1 MDEVGVSFSEE
12 STFADV
18 GDTCIIVELVLETQT
33 TSNTTFNFKGANNT
47 TTTEGPNEGWE
58 AKELMV

>member
-1 MDEVGVSFSEE
+1 MDKVGVSFSEE

-33 TSNTTFNFKGANNT
+33 TSNTMFNFKGAKNT
-47 TTTEGPNEGWE
+47 TTTEGSNEVWE
-58 AKELMV
+58 AEELMV